1 MMVYSIHVSVL
12 LYEYIHTINISTYV
26 YHQQHTCMHYH
37 KYYIRRPI
45 PTIILWVGVWV
56 ALPICTGEPHVTFIK
71 LICTGE
77 QPRVTFIKLICTGEQ
92 PRVTFIK
99 LICTGEP
106 HVTFNCQAYQ
116 HAKKATTKVHIFAQW
131 TTTVPPVELT
141 GPWDQGVL
149 NTDGPSGHL
158 RRNATTYNTHK
169 S

>member
-1 MMVYSIHVSVL
+1 MMVYSIHVAVL

-45 PTIILWVGVWV
+45 LTIILWVGVWG

-77 QPRVTFIKLICTGEQ
+77 QPRVTFIKLICTGE
-92 PRVTFIK
+92 
-99 LICTGEP
+99 P
-106 HVTFNCQAYQ
+106 HVTFNCQAHQ
-116 HAKKATTKVHIFAQW
+116 HATKATTKVHMFAQW
-131 TTTVPPVELT
+131 TTMVPPEELT

-149 NTDGPSGHL
+149 ITDGPSGHL

>member
-45 PTIILWVGVWV
+45 PTIILWVGVWG

-77 QPRVTFIKLICTGEQ
+77 QPRVTFIKLICTGE
-92 PRVTFIK
+92 
-99 LICTGEP
+99 P
-106 HVTFNCQAYQ
+106 HVTFNCQAHQ
-116 HAKKATTKVHIFAQW
+116 HATKATTKVHMFAQW
-131 TTTVPPVELT
+131 TTTVPPEELT

-149 NTDGPSGHL
+149 ITDGPSGHL
-158 RRNATTYNTHK
+158 RRNAATYNTHK

>member
-1 MMVYSIHVSVL
+1 M
-12 LYEYIHTINISTYV
+12 
-26 YHQQHTCMHYH
+26 
-37 KYYIRRPI
+37 
-45 PTIILWVGVWV
+45 GVWG

-77 QPRVTFIKLICTGEQ
+77 QPC
-92 PRVTFIK
+92 VTFIK

-106 HVTFNCQAYQ
+106 HVTFNCQAHQ
-116 HAKKATTKVHIFAQW
+116 HATKATTKVHMFAQW
-131 TTTVPPVELT
+131 TTTVPPEELT

-149 NTDGPSGHL
+149 ITDGPSGHL